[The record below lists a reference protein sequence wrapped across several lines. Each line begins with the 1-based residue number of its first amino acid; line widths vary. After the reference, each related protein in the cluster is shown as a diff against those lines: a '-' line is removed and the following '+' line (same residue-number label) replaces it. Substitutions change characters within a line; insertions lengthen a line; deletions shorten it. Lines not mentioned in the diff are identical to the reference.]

1 VLVEPEIAGDPMSE
15 QKWVRSSLAQLSRRL
30 REAGH
35 AVSAPTVGRV
45 LRQLNYGLHGNSKQV
60 EGSAQPPERD
70 AQFTYLHEQRQTF
83 LAAGQPVISVDTKK
97 KELLGNFKN
106 AGRTWSQSGAAV
118 NVHDFPSAATGRA
131 VPYGIYDLLHNQ
143 GSVYVGLSADT
154 PRFAVEVVA
163 HWWQDTG
170 QAAFPT
176 ASELL
181 ILADAGGSNSARS
194 RVWKQQLQEQV
205 CDRFGLRV
213 TVGHYPTG
221 CSKWNPIEHR
231 LFGPISSNWAGQP
244 LRTLETMLG
253 HIRGTTTATGLQ
265 VRAERQAGDYPL
277 GEQVSDQA
285 MASLHLTRHVTCPA
299 WNYTLAPRSGT
310 AATANELGQNRN

>member
-1 VLVEPEIAGDPMSE
+1 MSE

-30 REAGH
+30 SEAGH
-35 AVSAPTVGRV
+35 TVSSPTVGRV
-45 LRQLNYGLHGNSKQV
+45 LRRLNYGLHGNTKQV
-60 EGSAQPPERD
+60 EGSAQSPERD
-70 AQFTYLHEQRQTF
+70 AQFTYLQAQRQTF

-106 AGRTWSQSGAAV
+106 AGRIWSQSGEAV
-118 NVHDFPSAATGRA
+118 NVHDFPSEATGRA
-131 VPYGIYDLLHNQ
+131 VPYGVYDLIHNQ

-163 HWWQDTG
+163 HWWQDAG
-170 QAAFPT
+170 QTAFPA

-205 CDRFGLRV
+205 SDRFGLRV

-231 LFGPISSNWAGQP
+231 LFGPISRNWAGQP

-253 HIRGTTTATGLQ
+253 HIRGTTTTTGLQ
-265 VRAERQAGDYPL
+265 VRAERQTGEYPL
-277 GEQVSDQA
+277 GEKVSDQA
-285 MASLHLTRHVTCPA
+285 MASLLLTRHATCPA
-299 WNYTLAPRSGT
+299 WNYTLTPRSD
-310 AATANELGQNRN
+310 AAVPAERSAAEPELIS